1 VQFDSTAARY
11 KCMNCLEVVLCELC
25 ESKCVHN
32 PIHLLVK
39 LRIPTDQLS
48 LEQQLIFTSHIEDCK
63 ERAKAKAQKKEI
75 RKAMRKEK
83 IEEIKKKQERIKAR
97 KERIRRRAL
106 ARKKMAETKR
116 EKARAKKEK
125 KQSAVPEVVPLVG
138 LESAVVNSLPS
149 VEQPVEA
156 AGVLTSIV
164 DPIPPEEVIASESV
178 TETVIEDVKQQEPPK
193 EDAPNQ
199 SEGTLS
205 IDAPQLVAEQE
216 QSWSVLDIMNSFY
229 RMTNTSGTA
238 RTAEA
243 EPQIN
248 VNDYRIQGISFRQ
261 KLDELESMGFTDR
274 NRNIVVLVK
283 HLANLERAVEE
294 LVSS

>member
-1 VQFDSTAARY
+1 
-11 KCMNCLEVVLCELC
+11 
-25 ESKCVHN
+25 
-32 PIHLLVK
+32 
-39 LRIPTDQLS
+39 
-48 LEQQLIFTSHIEDCK
+48 
-63 ERAKAKAQKKEI
+63 
-75 RKAMRKEK
+75 
-83 IEEIKKKQERIKAR
+83 
-97 KERIRRRAL
+97 
-106 ARKKMAETKR
+106 MAETKR

-229 RMTNTSGTA
+229 RVTNTSGTA